1 MADDRWIIV
10 GLGNPGPEYAGTR
23 HNVGQM
29 VLSLLAERMG
39 ARFKANRTRNDIAE
53 GRLAGQPATLAR
65 PHSYMNLSGGPV
77 AALLGFYKLSPER
90 TVVLHDELDVPFGG
104 VRLKLGGGDNGHN
117 GLRSISASLGTR
129 DYYRVRFGI
138 GRPPGRMDA
147 ANFVLRDFSATERKE
162 LPFALDRCADAVET
176 LITKGLTEAQNL
188 YHTDPPALSWAD
200 PSGEHLTN
208 PDDHA
213 LAADLAERA
222 GRLLLDLR
230 AKGGDPDVLKDAG
243 DRASHEF
250 LMAELA
256 KARPA
261 DAVLSEEG
269 IDDKARLTADRVWI
283 VDPLDG
289 TREFGE
295 AGRTDWAVHV
305 ALWERNDDAGPA
317 GELTA
322 GAVALPAQGTT
333 LSTLNAAKR
342 PDPSG
347 SGAERPLR
355 MVVSRTRASQLVK
368 DVAALLNADLVPCG
382 SAGAKAATVITGEND
397 VYLHSG
403 GFYEWDTA
411 APVAVARAAGRHVS
425 RIDGSDVA
433 YNQDNPY
440 LPDILVCRPAIAGLL
455 LNAIREATHAI

>member
-1 MADDRWIIV
+1 MRSPRLTTADDH
-10 GLGNPGPEYAGTR
+10 E
-23 HNVGQM
+23 
-29 VLSLLAERMG
+29 LA
-39 ARFKANRTRNDIAE
+39 
-53 GRLAGQPATLAR
+53 
-65 PHSYMNLSGGPV
+65 H
-77 AALLGFYKLSPER
+77 
-90 TVVLHDELDVPFGG
+90 
-104 VRLKLGGGDNGHN
+104 
-117 GLRSISASLGTR
+117 
-129 DYYRVRFGI
+129 
-138 GRPPGRMDA
+138 
-147 ANFVLRDFSATERKE
+147 
-162 LPFALDRCADAVET
+162 
-176 LITKGLTEAQNL
+176 
-188 YHTDPPALSWAD
+188 
-200 PSGEHLTN
+200 
-208 PDDHA
+208 
-213 LAADLAERA
+213 DLAERA

-230 AKGGDPDVLKDAG
+230 AQGGDPTALKDAG
-243 DRASHEF
+243 DRSSHEF
-250 LMAELA
+250 LLAELA

-269 IDDKARLTADRVWI
+269 TDNKARLTAPRVWI

-295 AGRTDWAVHV
+295 PGRPDWAVHV
-305 ALWERNDDAGPA
+305 ALWERGAAGASGDAGAA

-333 LSTLNAAKR
+333 LSTLNAAERADRRGDSRR
-342 PDPSG
+342 PSAGVPAGTSPSG
-347 SGAERPLR
+347 SGAQRPLR

-382 SAGAKAATVITGEND
+382 SAGAKAATVITGDND

-411 APVAVARAAGRHVS
+411 APVAVARAAGLHVS

-433 YNQDNPY
+433 YNQENPY

>member
-1 MADDRWIIV
+1 MRSPRLTTADDH
-10 GLGNPGPEYAGTR
+10 E
-23 HNVGQM
+23 
-29 VLSLLAERMG
+29 LA
-39 ARFKANRTRNDIAE
+39 
-53 GRLAGQPATLAR
+53 
-65 PHSYMNLSGGPV
+65 H
-77 AALLGFYKLSPER
+77 
-90 TVVLHDELDVPFGG
+90 
-104 VRLKLGGGDNGHN
+104 
-117 GLRSISASLGTR
+117 
-129 DYYRVRFGI
+129 
-138 GRPPGRMDA
+138 
-147 ANFVLRDFSATERKE
+147 
-162 LPFALDRCADAVET
+162 
-176 LITKGLTEAQNL
+176 
-188 YHTDPPALSWAD
+188 
-200 PSGEHLTN
+200 
-208 PDDHA
+208 
-213 LAADLAERA
+213 DLAERA

-230 AKGGDPDVLKDAG
+230 AQGGDPTALKDAG
-243 DRASHEF
+243 DRSSHEF
-250 LMAELA
+250 LLAELA

-269 IDDKARLTADRVWI
+269 TDNKARLTAPRVWI

-295 AGRTDWAVHV
+295 PGRPDWAVHV
-305 ALWERNDDAGPA
+305 ALWERGAAGASGDAGAA

-333 LSTLNAAKR
+333 LSTLNAAERADRRGDSRR
-342 PDPSG
+342 PSAGVPAGTSPSG
-347 SGAERPLR
+347 SGAQRPLR

-382 SAGAKAATVITGEND
+382 SAGAKAATVITGDND

-411 APVAVARAAGRHVS
+411 APAAVARAAGLHVS

-433 YNQDNPY
+433 YNQENPY